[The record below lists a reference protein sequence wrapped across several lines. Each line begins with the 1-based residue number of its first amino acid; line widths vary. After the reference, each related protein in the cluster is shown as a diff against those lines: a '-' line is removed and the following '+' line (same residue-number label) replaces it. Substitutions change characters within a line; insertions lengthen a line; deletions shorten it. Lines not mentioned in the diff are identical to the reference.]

1 MRRRSRYIIII
12 MFACV
17 AVVTHAQQHH
27 SDRLDNILRLVPLAT
42 LYTMRVAGVENNY
55 SWQQS
60 VAANVVALGV
70 TYGVTQSLKL
80 VVDEERPDGS
90 DYKSFPSGHAAIAFA
105 GAHSLHKEYGH
116 LSPWVSVAG
125 YSVATFVAV
134 DRIAKDRHHWYDVAA
149 GAAIGLATSELSYQL
164 SKRLFRSDHVGMA
177 FSGQQLD
184 VIVNL

>member
-17 AVVTHAQQHH
+17 AVVTHAQQRH
-27 SDRLDNILRLVPLAT
+27 SDRLDNILRLVPLTT

-125 YSVATFVAV
+125 Y
-134 DRIAKDRHHWYDVAA
+134 RIAKDRHHWYDVAA

>member
-1 MRRRSRYIIII
+1 M
-12 MFACV
+12 
-17 AVVTHAQQHH
+17 
-27 SDRLDNILRLVPLAT
+27 
-42 LYTMRVAGVENNY
+42 
-55 SWQQS
+55 
-60 VAANVVALGV
+60 
-70 TYGVTQSLKL
+70 